1 MKNIKKSLLFAMVLV
16 MLIGFFQV
24 LCLNKNVNAI
34 DDPVVKPVIDK
45 DFLSYMSI
53 SEKGQT
59 LTSSNVS
66 ITDDGIYIIAND
78 AVTINLQPFST
89 RYGYSSNENAYKDFY
104 KKTTTIEIERTF
116 EDLGENDKPDTS
128 KDVPEG
134 KKETTNKSF
143 NYNGKTYYFEVFT
156 DSIRNPSTGHIATSE
171 YLAFY
176 NNPPI
181 STSTSYVMTT
191 KATSFITYTKT
202 SEKYTINV
210 VDSFSLKTE
219 SYTSTAQFEIIV
231 YKTLGDSRPTNYT
244 LNLLKSVV
252 RFANAENPIVE
263 FSTYKNRDSET
274 NAYNYEETD
283 NWLQKE
289 QIFSKVDISFLNN
302 TYEYAENNP
311 LYFNIN
317 FNGFVYKYTLFA
329 KNSKLYVRYVD
340 EIKYNSAS
348 DEEKDK
354 NVFELATD
362 GNLKEI
368 ASDQRFSMIFTY
380 RGRYFVEFYDSTYKL
395 GFKTPNY
402 YSTSFYVKDDTAD
415 TTNLFNNIYVLAE
428 TTDDEFNPI
437 EYIVNGATLNNNV
450 TASIKNL
457 ADFPSDDISISD
469 IASRIDIT
477 YTEFGNSD
485 NLPNTTRYYL
495 RPQEDIDISK
505 ENNGK
510 MVIVGR
516 YYLNDFMEILENNNN
531 EFTNSF
537 SSDGYYQI
545 RIYKADELYTFI
557 DYADPVE
564 YNFTIVKQAKTTY
577 TINGVIYSTDRPY
590 YTDVRSYHQI
600 IDNSD
605 PIRFNVAF
613 NNEVETK
620 ETKLNISFQNDYKI
634 IYGKQQV
641 NLTFT
646 ENTDAK
652 TLVITCLG
660 VGDMVVNVTF
670 NDVTTTYNL
679 NSENGNSTIAVTEY
693 GTYTVSFSDSMG
705 TSTTGTFKYAKKMN
719 ISTIIL
725 ISLSS
730 FIAVAVIVFI
740 ISVRGKV
747 KTR

>member
-1 MKNIKKSLLFAMVLV
+1 MKNIKKSLLFAMVLA

-24 LCLNKNVNAI
+24 LCLNKNVNAV
-34 DDPVVKPVIDK
+34 DPVVKPTIDK

-59 LTSSNVS
+59 LTSSNIS
-66 ITDDGIYIIAND
+66 ITDDGIYVIAND

-89 RYGYSSNENAYKDFY
+89 RYAYSTTENAYRDFY
-104 KKTTTIEIERTF
+104 KKTTTIEIDRIF
-116 EDLGENDKPDTS
+116 EDLTDDDKPDTS
-128 KDVPEG
+128 EDVPEG

-143 NYNGKTYYFEVFT
+143 EYNGKTYYFELLT
-156 DSIRNPSTGHIATSE
+156 ESRRNPTTGLIVKTE

-181 STSTSYVMTT
+181 SSSTSYIMTT
-191 KATSFITYTKT
+191 RATEFITYTKT
-202 SEKYTINV
+202 TEKYTINV

-219 SYTSTAQFEIIV
+219 SYTSTAKFDITV
-231 YKTLGDSRPTNYT
+231 YKTLNDSRPTNYT

-289 QIFSKVDISFLNN
+289 QTFSKVDISFLNN
-302 TYEYAENNP
+302 TYEYAEDNP

-340 EIKYNSAS
+340 EIKYNAAS

-354 NVFELATD
+354 NIFELATD

-395 GFKTPNY
+395 GFNTPNY
-402 YSTSFYVKDDTAD
+402 YSTSFYVKDDTAN

-495 RPQEDIDISK
+495 RPQEDIDITK

-531 EFTNSF
+531 EFINSF

-557 DYADPVE
+557 DNADPVE

-577 TINGVIYSTDRPY
+577 TINGVIYSTDKPY

-613 NNEVETK
+613 NDNVEEK

-646 ENTDAK
+646 ENADEK

-705 TSTTGTFKYAKKMN
+705 TATTGTFKYSKKMN

-730 FIAVAVIVFI
+730 FIAVAVIIFI